1 MPFVEK
7 SYEVLRGTRRL
18 SHGDADTA
26 ALAGQLMRHREQQQQ
41 QQQQQVVSV
50 ILSEVT
56 PKVNELS
63 SIMVNLFL

>member
-41 QQQQQVVSV
+41 QKVVSV